1 MILIRLQGGLGNQLF
16 QWALCES
23 LKENYKVKL
32 DQHIPGCTNRSYD
45 LPDII
50 NHKVY
55 TVSETEKAE
64 FSKTNFITIRDNHR
78 YKNLKFKDDKN
89 YYLNGYWQNEKYF
102 SHIRNKILDSLKWP
116 NLENLDFE
124 DSCSIHVR
132 RGDYLKYRH
141 IHTVQ
146 EIEYYN
152 RALDIINPKGYI
164 YVFSDDIAWCKSNFK
179 GKNMIFMKTNSHIQD
194 LKYMSLCS
202 DNIIANSSFSWWG
215 AWLNQNRNKKV
226 ICPTNWMKGLPHKD
240 KDIKPEGW
248 IQI

>member
-16 QWALCES
+16 QWALYES

-32 DQHIPGCTNRSYD
+32 DKHIPGCTNRSYD

-50 NHKVY
+50 SDKVD
-55 TVSETEKAE
+55 TISETEKAE
-64 FSKTNFITIRDNHR
+64 FSQTNFITITDNHR

-102 SHIRNKILDSLKWP
+102 VHIRNKILDSFKWP

-141 IHTVQ
+141 IYPVHG
-146 EIEYYN
+146 IEYYN

-179 GKNMIFMKTNSHIQD
+179 VKNMIFMKNNSHIQD

-226 ICPTNWMKGLPHKD
+226 ICPINWIKGLPHKD